1 MARRRSKSGKQA
13 ALDELRVQLIPVR
26 KDSFDAVSHRQVVQ
40 HLISSMVLALH
51 KRGRPKK
58 TEEGELAHAI

>member
-1 MARRRSKSGKQA
+1 MSRRRSKSGKQA
-13 ALDELRVQLIPVR
+13 VLDNLRVQLIPVR
-26 KDSFDAVSHRQVVQ
+26 KDSLDVVSHRQVVQ

-58 TEEGELAHAI
+58 NEEGELAHAV